1 MTARNTFVAGN
12 APGAVAFIASVRL
25 GGLSARSS
33 SSVCRSVKA
42 RSFGMGRTSVAIQPK
57 PVLSAHKSGRNTGLL
72 RMSAAEATQ
81 NKETY
86 EFQAEVS
93 RVMDIIVNSLYS
105 NTDIFLR
112 ELISNASDACDKKRF
127 LKLTGKSDAG
137 DSLSDTEEL
146 AIRVKCDEKERT
158 ISITDNGIGMTKS
171 ELINNLGKIA
181 ASGTAK
187 FVEALKEGAADLSLI
202 GRFGVGFYS
211 AFLVADR
218 VTVHTKSPNDQK
230 AWRWESEQTKNF
242 TITEES
248 DPRSFLPEGATSGTT
263 VTLHIKEG
271 MEKYLN
277 DFSLRQLLELYSE
290 FVSFPIYLWMS
301 RIEYDKVKEKDE
313 KTGEEKEKSV
323 PRTVYNWEL
332 VNKTKPIWMR
342 KPSEVTDDEY
352 NEFYKSI
359 SRDFEDPLARTH
371 FSAEGEV
378 EFRSILFTPRRLP
391 FELAQ
396 NMFSE
401 AARPLKLYVKRVFIS
416 DKFDE
421 LIPRWLT
428 FIRGVVDSEDLPLN
442 VSREILQQSK
452 VARVIGRRVT
462 RKAID
467 MFREIA
473 ERSNPKDYETLW
485 ENFGRYLKVGAFE
498 DNEWSKDLRPLLRFH
513 SSKSG
518 DKWVSFDEYIGRM
531 KESQNKRIFY
541 LAAENRLAA
550 MNSPL
555 LERLKKKDYEVIF
568 LLEPVDELVF
578 QQLNGKYGDGYTL
591 VDVAKSDLELDSE
604 AEDSKEDNSQ
614 TQALSEAELE
624 PLCKWLGELFKEHVE
639 KVKVSKRLTDS
650 PMAISQSTY
659 GMSPMLERF
668 MRTQAAMLKEDIP
681 PGFEQKRI
689 IEINPAHPV
698 IHQMASQLRNSGEA
712 DSEAATLLYETALLQ
727 SGYNIRDYGGFA
739 RRVTKYL
746 QSSLLNNLNT
756 TGGGDNANANG
767 DASSGESKAEA
778 VEAEVVGDAAN
789 P

>member
-1 MTARNTFVAGN
+1 
-12 APGAVAFIASVRL
+12 
-25 GGLSARSS
+25 
-33 SSVCRSVKA
+33 
-42 RSFGMGRTSVAIQPK
+42 
-57 PVLSAHKSGRNTGLL
+57 
-72 RMSAAEATQ
+72 MSAVETA
-81 NKETY
+81 ETY

-127 LKLTGKSDAG
+127 LKLTNGSAAGSSVSDA
-137 DSLSDTEEL
+137 EEL
-146 AIRVKCDEKERT
+146 SIRVKCDEKDRT
-158 ISITDNGIGMTKS
+158 ITILDNGIGMTKS

-218 VTVHTKSPNDQK
+218 VTVRTKSPNDQK

-248 DPRSFLPEGATSGTT
+248 DSSAFLPENASSGTS

-277 DFSLRQLLELYSE
+277 DYKLRQLLELYSE
-290 FVSFPIYLWMS
+290 FVSFPIYLWLS
-301 RIEYDKVKEKDE
+301 KVEYDKVKEKDE

-323 PRTVYNWEL
+323 PRTVYDWEL
-332 VNKTKPIWMR
+332 VNKAKPIWMR
-342 KPSEVTDDEY
+342 KPSEVSDEEY

-359 SRDFEDPLARTH
+359 SRDFDNPLARTH
-371 FSAEGEV
+371 FAAEGEV
-378 EFRSILFTPRRLP
+378 EFRSILFTPQRLP

-421 LIPRWLT
+421 LIPRWLA

-473 ERSNPKDYETLW
+473 ERKDSKDYEVFW

-498 DNEWSKDLRPLLRFH
+498 DEDWSKDLRPLLRFH

-518 DKWVSFDEYIGRM
+518 EKWVSFDEYVGRM
-531 KESQNKRIFY
+531 KESQNKKIFY
-541 LAAENRLAA
+541 LAADNRLAA

-578 QQLNGKYGDGYTL
+578 QQMNGKYGDGYSL
-591 VDVAKSDLELDSE
+591 VDVAKADLDLDSDKDE
-604 AEDSKEDNSQ
+604 TKDESGEKP
-614 TQALSEAELE
+614 ALSETELE
-624 PLCKWLGELFKEHVE
+624 PLCKWIGELFKESVE
-639 KVKVSKRLTDS
+639 NVKVSKRLTDS
-650 PMAISQSTY
+650 PMAISQGTY
-659 GMSPMLERF
+659 GMSPTLERF

-681 PGFEQKRI
+681 PGFQQKKI
-689 IEINPAHPV
+689 IEVNPSHPI
-698 IHQMASQLRNSGEA
+698 IHQLATQLRDTGNA
-712 DSEAATLLYETALLQ
+712 DTEAATLLYETALLQ
-727 SGYNIRDYGGFA
+727 SGYGISDFGGFA
-739 RRVTKYL
+739 QRVNKYL
-746 QSSLLNNLNT
+746 HSSLAFGAGKNNSGNT
-756 TGGGDNANANG
+756 ADANG
-767 DASSGESKAEA
+767 DSASSATKPEA
-778 VEAEVVGDAAN
+778 VEAEVVSDASN
-789 P
+789 L

>member
-1 MTARNTFVAGN
+1 MRTLHRPVSGAAFVSGCNLLQRNIRANPGFRCNQLQRNSFVGRTMFV
-12 APGAVAFIASVRL
+12 PSRAVA
-25 GGLSARSS
+25 
-33 SSVCRSVKA
+33 
-42 RSFGMGRTSVAIQPK
+42 SVAPRL
-57 PVLSAHKSGRNTGLL
+57 VFSEFSL
-72 RMSAAEATQ
+72 RMSAVDTA
-81 NKETY
+81 ETY

-112 ELISNASDACDKKRF
+112 ELVSNASDACDKKRF
-127 LKLTGKSDAG
+127 LKLTAKTGSEG
-137 DSLSDTEEL
+137 SLSDTEEL
-146 AIRVKCDEKERT
+146 AIRVRCDDKNRT
-158 ISITDNGIGMTKS
+158 ITIIDNGIGMTKS

-181 ASGTAK
+181 ASGTSK
-187 FVEALKEGAADLSLI
+187 FVEALKDGAADLSLI

-218 VTVHTKSPNDQK
+218 VTVLTKSPNDQK

-242 TITEES
+242 TVTEEPDAS
-248 DPRSFLPEGATSGTT
+248 TFLPENASSGTS
-263 VTLHIKEG
+263 VTLHVKEG

-277 DFSLRQLLELYSE
+277 DYKLRQLLELYSE

-301 RIEYDKVKEKDE
+301 KIEYDKVKEKDE

-323 PRTVYNWEL
+323 PRTTYEWEL

-359 SRDFEDPLARTH
+359 SRDFENPLTRTH

-378 EFRSILFTPRRLP
+378 EFRSILYTPRRLP

-396 NMFSE
+396 NMFSD

-421 LIPRWLT
+421 LIPRWLA

-473 ERSNPKDYETLW
+473 ERSDPKDYEGFW

-498 DNEWSKDLRPLLRFH
+498 DEEWSKDLRPLLRFH

-518 DKWVSFDEYIGRM
+518 REM
-531 KESQNKRIFY
+531 
-541 LAAENRLAA
+541 
-550 MNSPL
+550 
-555 LERLKKKDYEVIF
+555 
-568 LLEPVDELVF
+568 
-578 QQLNGKYGDGYTL
+578 GK
-591 VDVAKSDLELDSE
+591 
-604 AEDSKEDNSQ
+604 
-614 TQALSEAELE
+614 
-624 PLCKWLGELFKEHVE
+624 F
-639 KVKVSKRLTDS
+639 
-650 PMAISQSTY
+650 
-659 GMSPMLERF
+659 
-668 MRTQAAMLKEDIP
+668 
-681 PGFEQKRI
+681 
-689 IEINPAHPV
+689 
-698 IHQMASQLRNSGEA
+698 
-712 DSEAATLLYETALLQ
+712 
-727 SGYNIRDYGGFA
+727 
-739 RRVTKYL
+739 RRVHRT
-746 QSSLLNNLNT
+746 
-756 TGGGDNANANG
+756 D
-767 DASSGESKAEA
+767 ERVAEQTHFL
-778 VEAEVVGDAAN
+778 
-789 P
+789 PSRR

>member
-1 MTARNTFVAGN
+1 
-12 APGAVAFIASVRL
+12 
-25 GGLSARSS
+25 
-33 SSVCRSVKA
+33 
-42 RSFGMGRTSVAIQPK
+42 
-57 PVLSAHKSGRNTGLL
+57 
-72 RMSAAEATQ
+72 MSAVDTA
-81 NKETY
+81 ETY

-112 ELISNASDACDKKRF
+112 ELVSNASDACDKKRF
-127 LKLTGKSDAG
+127 LKLTAKTGSDG
-137 DSLSDTEEL
+137 SLSDTEEL
-146 AIRVKCDEKERT
+146 AIRVRCDDKNRT
-158 ISITDNGIGMTKS
+158 ITITDNGIGMTKS

-181 ASGTAK
+181 ASGTSK
-187 FVEALKEGAADLSLI
+187 FVEALKDGAADLSLI

-218 VTVHTKSPNDQK
+218 VTVLTKSPNDQK

-242 TITEES
+242 TVTEEPDAS
-248 DPRSFLPEGATSGTT
+248 TFLPENASSGTS
-263 VTLHIKEG
+263 VTLHVKEG

-277 DFSLRQLLELYSE
+277 DYKLRQLLELYSE

-301 RIEYDKVKEKDE
+301 KIEYDKVKEKDE

-323 PRTVYNWEL
+323 PRTTYEWEL

-359 SRDFEDPLARTH
+359 SRDFENPLARTH

-378 EFRSILFTPRRLP
+378 EFRSILYTPRRLP

-396 NMFSE
+396 NMFSD

-421 LIPRWLT
+421 LIPRWLA

-473 ERSNPKDYETLW
+473 ERSDPKDYEGFW

-498 DNEWSKDLRPLLRFH
+498 DEEWSKDLRPLLRFH

-518 DKWVSFDEYIGRM
+518 EKWVSFDEYIGRM
-531 KESQNKRIFY
+531 KESQSKRIFY
-541 LAAENRLAA
+541 LAADNRLAA

-555 LERLKKKDYEVIF
+555 LERLRKKDYEVIF

-578 QQLNGKYGDGYTL
+578 QQMNGKYGDGYTL
-591 VDVAKSDLELDSE
+591 VDVAKADLELDSE
-604 AEDSKEDNSQ
+604 KDEKTDESSEHP
-614 TQALSEAELE
+614 ALSEAELE
-624 PLCKWLGELFKEHVE
+624 PLCKWIGELFAESVE
-639 KVKVSKRLTDS
+639 KVKISKRLTDS
-650 PMAISQSTY
+650 PMAISQGTY
-659 GMSPMLERF
+659 GVSPTLERF
-668 MRTQAAMLKEDIP
+668 MRTQAAMLKEEIP
-681 PGFEQKRI
+681 PGFQQKKI
-689 IEINPAHPV
+689 IELNPAHPI
-698 IHQMASQLRNSGEA
+698 IHQLAAQIRDTGNA
-712 DSEAATLLYETALLQ
+712 DKEAATLLYETALLQ
-727 SGYNIRDYGGFA
+727 SGYGISDFGGFA
-739 RRVTKYL
+739 QRVNKYL
-746 QSSLLNNLNT
+746 HSSLST
-756 TGGGDNANANG
+756 SAGTSSPANRIEANG
-767 DASSGESKAEA
+767 GSTSASATPEP
-778 VEAEVVGDAAN
+778 VEAEVVSDTSN
-789 P
+789 S